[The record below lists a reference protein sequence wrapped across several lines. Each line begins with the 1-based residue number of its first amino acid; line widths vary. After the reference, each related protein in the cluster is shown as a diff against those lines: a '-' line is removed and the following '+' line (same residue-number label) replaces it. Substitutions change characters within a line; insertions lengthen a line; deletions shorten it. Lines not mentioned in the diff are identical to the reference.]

1 MGRIIQH
8 FRERWNYWLYL
19 LLSLAVTAG
28 VFSYLFTHISWREVQ
43 DLLLHASLRG
53 VLMMVAL
60 SMTMNVYRTWRYR
73 LSLQVSGYVPSF
85 GSLFLVTLIRGL
97 CVDLLPARAGALVYV
112 YLVTTRL
119 GVPFGAAASSFALTF
134 LFDTIALAP
143 LLVIAAVWVSASVQL
158 PAGIMIGGGIA
169 IFVITGVIVY
179 YLSPLLKLA
188 DWFFT
193 KLSFLRERLRRRI
206 RRAIAASDY
215 QVRKARRS
223 GVFFRLL
230 FQSVIV
236 RLTKYGTLYFFFYA
250 LTHPYGYKLSDLSVP
265 RVFLGL
271 VSAEMAASLPV
282 SGIAGFGAYEGTWAW
297 VFQIL
302 GFPGHVAKVTSV
314 SHHLFTQLYG
324 YGLGVAAILLLMLPV
339 FKRVGGLK
347 REVTKLS
354 SPWLF
359 YPASLALLVAAAGVL
374 WMIYNVG

>member
-1 MGRIIQH
+1 
-8 FRERWNYWLYL
+8 
-19 LLSLAVTAG
+19 
-28 VFSYLFTHISWREVQ
+28 
-43 DLLLHASLRG
+43 
-53 VLMMVAL
+53 
-60 SMTMNVYRTWRYR
+60 
-73 LSLQVSGYVPSF
+73 
-85 GSLFLVTLIRGL
+85 
-97 CVDLLPARAGALVYV
+97 
-112 YLVTTRL
+112 
-119 GVPFGAAASSFALTF
+119 
-134 LFDTIALAP
+134 
-143 LLVIAAVWVSASVQL
+143 
-158 PAGIMIGGGIA
+158 MIGGGIA

-282 SGIAGFGAYEGTWAW
+282 SGIAGFGAYEGTWAS

-359 YPASLALLVAAAGVL
+359 YPASLALLAAAAGVL